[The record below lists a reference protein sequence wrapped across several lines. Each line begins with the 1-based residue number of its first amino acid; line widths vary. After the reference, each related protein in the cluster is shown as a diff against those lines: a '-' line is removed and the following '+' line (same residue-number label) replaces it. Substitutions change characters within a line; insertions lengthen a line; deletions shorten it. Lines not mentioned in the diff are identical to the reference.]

1 MSRLRVEHGGRCG
14 AAEGTDVRQQIA
26 IAPGSLLVAAATAS
40 GQVPPPVTAPG
51 PLAVVTKLYQEYA
64 AQAVIDSPEFSMEDL
79 FGRPRAAMARYLDD
93 PLIALVLADRA
104 CSARKQEVCNLDF
117 MPIWDAQDAAGATVK
132 ISEGKDPSRVPAEIH
147 FPTAC
152 AISPSS
158 WSRAPLAGAFTTSST
173 TRDRW

>member
-1 MSRLRVEHGGRCG
+1 
-14 AAEGTDVRQQIA
+14 VRQQIA
-26 IAPGSLLVAAATAS
+26 IAAGSLLVAAATAS

-132 ISEGKDPSRVPAEIH
+132 ISEGKDPSRVAAEIH
-147 FPTAC
+147 FSDGVRHFTFVMVKSA
-152 AISPSS
+152 
-158 WSRAPLAGAFTTSST
+158 AGWRIHDIEYDKGSLVKILKGKP
-173 TRDRW
+173 

>member
-1 MSRLRVEHGGRCG
+1 M
-14 AAEGTDVRQQIA
+14 RQQIA
-26 IAPGSLLVAAATAS
+26 IVAGSLLLAAATAS
-40 GQVPPPVTAPG
+40 GQVPATVTAPG

-147 FPTAC
+147 
-152 AISPSS
+152 SS
-158 WSRAPLAGAFTTSST
+158 DGVRHLTFVMVKSAAGWRIHDIEYDKGSLVKIL
-173 TRDRW
+173 RGKP